1 MLYKTLLSTDTVQVS
16 CYHRGEGHVA
26 AVDPGQSKV
35 SQLHLALTGYQ
46 NILWF
51 QVSVHHAV
59 RVKECKT
66 TQQLFHQVLQKNNT
80 GIFQLKLNISTEH
93 ENML

>member
-1 MLYKTLLSTDTVQVS
+1 MATVN
-16 CYHRGEGHVA
+16 
-26 AVDPGQSKV
+26 PGQSKV
-35 SQLHLALTGYQ
+35 SQLHLALAGYQ

-66 TQQLFHQVLQKNNT
+66 AQQLPHQVLQNTHT
-80 GIFQLKLNISTEH
+80 GIFELERNTSPEFVFMPLSTPFLSWVSLSFVSH
-93 ENML
+93 FNAIGG

>member
-1 MLYKTLLSTDTVQVS
+1 MENAIRQSTDMVQVS
-16 CYHRGEGHVA
+16 PYNRSEGHVA
-26 AVDPGQSKV
+26 AVNPGQSKV

-51 QVSVHHAV
+51 QVPVHHAV

-66 TQQLFHQVLQKNNT
+66 TQQLFHQVLQK
-80 GIFQLKLNISTEH
+80 KERKRESRSISTET
-93 ENML
+93 

>member
-1 MLYKTLLSTDTVQVS
+1 MVQVS
-16 CYHRGEGHVA
+16 PYNRSEGHVA
-26 AVDPGQSKV
+26 AVNPGQSKV

-51 QVSVHHAV
+51 QVPVHHAV

-66 TQQLFHQVLQKNNT
+66 TQQLFHQVLQKRKKESR
-80 GIFQLKLNISTEH
+80 GISTETIFQQ
-93 ENML
+93 NMKT

>member
-1 MLYKTLLSTDTVQVS
+1 MVQVS
-16 CYHRGEGHVA
+16 SYHRSKGHVA

-35 SQLHLALTGYQ
+35 SQLHLALAGDQ
-46 NILWF
+46 NVLWF

-66 TQQLFHQVLQKNNT
+66 AQQLPHQVLQRHT
-80 GIFQLKLNISTEH
+80 ELKV
-93 ENML
+93 MF

>member
-1 MLYKTLLSTDTVQVS
+1 M
-16 CYHRGEGHVA
+16 A

-35 SQLHLALTGYQ
+35 SQLHLTLAGYQ

-59 RVKECKT
+59 RVKECKAA
-66 TQQLFHQVLQKNNT
+66 QQLPHEVLQKHT
-80 GIFQLKLNISTEH
+80 GTFQLELNYFNRTGF
-93 ENML
+93 